1 MYRKYIKRLLDIIL
15 SLIAIIIL
23 LPIYAIIS
31 ILVLIFMGWPILF
44 KQPRPGKNEKI
55 FNMYKFRT
63 MTNRKDKEGNLLPD
77 EQRLNKFGKLLRATS
92 LDELPELFCIL
103 TGKMSIVG
111 PRPLV
116 VEYLPYYNEREKHR
130 FDVLPGLTGLAQVN
144 GGNALQWEEQFEY
157 DLEYVKNISFKEDI
171 RILYKSMISNFIKKK
186 AINDIKDFKEYRTI
200 QNNQRMIRKNEIGSN
215 FFEYTLKNSNKNY
228 FHPLKKYYK
237 ELFFISGRNATYAL
251 VKSLKI
257 ENKVVLLP
265 SYTCGTVI
273 EPFIRDNWQI
283 IYYTINKNL
292 EVNEQDIITKIKLY
306 HPSMILVHSFFGINT
321 LKNIR
326 SRLEEIKDVLIVE
339 DITQSILS
347 DFKKI
352 KADYYI
358 TSLRKFFAITD
369 GGMLI
374 IPYKKNNIEI
384 KYENIPNKIVKHAL
398 KGFDLKR
405 SYIENITNIEKEKF
419 QEEYLEVKKLIS
431 STYNIEKISKEGLKM
446 FNNLDISKI
455 KGIRKQNFNYLLEN
469 FKSKDD
475 NVELIFKTLRIDE
488 TPLYFP
494 IYIKNGNREKMQ
506 KHLASKNIFC
516 PIIWP
521 KSEYIKETSE
531 ETEYIY
537 NNILCIPC
545 DQRYNLQDMQ
555 KIIDEINSFKS
566 T

>member
-1 MYRKYIKRLLDIIL
+1 MYRKYIKRLLDIVL
-15 SLIAIIIL
+15 SFIAIIIL
-23 LPIYAIIS
+23 LPLYAIIS
-31 ILVLIFMGWPILF
+31 ILVLRFMGWPILF
-44 KQPRPGKNEKI
+44 KQSRPGKNEKI
-55 FNMYKFRT
+55 FNMYKFKT
-63 MTNRKDKEGNLLPD
+63 MTNKKDKEGNLLPN
-77 EQRLNKFGKLLRATS
+77 EYRLNKFGKFLRSTS
-92 LDELPELFCIL
+92 LDKLPELFCIL
-103 TGKMSIVG
+103 IGKMSIVG
-111 PRPLV
+111 PMPLV

-130 FDVLPGLTGLAQVN
+130 HDVLPGLTGLAQVN
-144 GGNALQWEEQFEY
+144 GRNALQWEERFEY
-157 DLEYVKNISFKEDI
+157 DLEYIKNISFKEDI
-171 RILYKSMISNFIKKK
+171 KIIYKSIICNFKKK
-186 AINDIKDFKEYRTI
+186 KEKNDIIDFKEYRTI
-200 QNNQRMIRKNEIGSN
+200 QNKQRMIRKDEIGSN
-215 FFEYTLKNSNKNY
+215 FFEYTVKNINKSL
-228 FHPLKKYYK
+228 FHPIKKYYK

-251 VKSLKI
+251 IKSLNI
-257 ENKVVLLP
+257 ENKVALLP

-283 IYYTINKNL
+283 IYYNINKNL

-326 SRLEEIKDVLIVE
+326 SRLEKIKDVLIVE

-374 IPYKKNNIEI
+374 IPSRNNNIKI
-384 KYENIPNKIVKHAL
+384 KYENIPNEIVKHAL
-398 KGFDLKR
+398 KGFELKKN
-405 SYIENITNIEKEKF
+405 YIENITNVEKEKF
-419 QEEYLEVKKLIS
+419 QKEYVEVKKLIS
-431 STYNIEKISKEGLKM
+431 STYNIEKISKEGLKI
-446 FNNLDISKI
+446 FNNIDISKV

-469 FKSKDD
+469 LRSKDD
-475 NVELIFKTLRIDE
+475 NIELIFKTLRIDE

-494 IYIKNGNREKMQ
+494 IYIKNGNREKIQ
-506 KHLASKNIFC
+506 KYLASKNIFC